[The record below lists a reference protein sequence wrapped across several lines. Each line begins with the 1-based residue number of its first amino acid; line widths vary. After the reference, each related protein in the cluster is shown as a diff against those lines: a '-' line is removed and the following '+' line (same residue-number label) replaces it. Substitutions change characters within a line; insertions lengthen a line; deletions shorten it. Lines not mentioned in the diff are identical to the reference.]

1 MGKEERPSGLITTSQ
16 HEGQRCSEIWPYY
29 MVQTSRD
36 GDHDDPLGNVF
47 DDDLGEVRE
56 VLHSVQWVH

>member
-29 MVQTSRD
+29 MVQASRD

-47 DDDLGEVRE
+47 DDDLGEVR
-56 VLHSVQWVH
+56 